1 MRIKLINP
9 NTTQRMT
16 DAMGRCAR
24 EVAAPGTEVIAVNPG
39 MGPPSIEGYYDE
51 ALATPGLLAE
61 VVAGEREGCDAYV
74 IACFGDPG
82 LYAAREL
89 ARGPV
94 IGIAEAAMH
103 AASVLAP
110 GFSVVTTLAR
120 TCGMAW
126 HLAERY
132 GMKRFCRNVRATD
145 VAVLDL
151 DKPGSEARRIILDE
165 CRRALAEDGS
175 EAIVLGCA
183 GMAELC
189 REIED
194 ALGAPVIE
202 GVTAAVK
209 WSEALVS
216 LRLSTAKRGD
226 YARPLAKRYDG
237 ALESFSPGA
246 TEPDPQSP
254 RGSAGLGAAN
264 PQQTGAQVGTQADSS
279 KNLQASAKIP
289 DSPRVNA
296 KNSGQHIHSV

>member
-1 MRIKLINP
+1 MKIKLINP

-16 DAMGRCAR
+16 DAMGNCAR
-24 EVAAPGTEVIAVNPG
+24 DVAAAGTTVVAVSPPL
-39 MGPPSIEGYYDE
+39 GPPSIEGYYDE

-61 VVAGEREGCDAYV
+61 ITQGERDGFDAYV

-145 VAVLDL
+145 VAVLEL
-151 DKPGSEARRIILDE
+151 DRPGSAARRIIVDE
-165 CRRALAEDGS
+165 CRRALDEDGAD
-175 EAIVLGCA
+175 AIVLGCA
-183 GMAELC
+183 GMAEFAHD
-189 REIED
+189 IEQQI
-194 ALGAPVIE
+194 GAPVVE

-209 WSEALVS
+209 WAEALVS
-216 LRLSTAKRGD
+216 LRLATAKRGEF
-226 YARPLAKRYDG
+226 ARPLPKRYDG
-237 ALESFSPGA
+237 EFARFSPPEAVAPAAAPAGSDGA
-246 TEPDPQSP
+246 GPESLANLPQP
-254 RGSAGLGAAN
+254 
-264 PQQTGAQVGTQADSS
+264 
-279 KNLQASAKIP
+279 
-289 DSPRVNA
+289 
-296 KNSGQHIHSV
+296 HIHAV

>member
-16 DAMGRCAR
+16 EAMGRCAR
-24 EVAAPGTEVIAVNPG
+24 DVVAPGTELVAVSPT

-61 VVAGEREGCDAYV
+61 IEAGERDGFDGYV

-110 GFSVVTTLAR
+110 GFSVVTTLSR

-145 VAVLDL
+145 VAVLEL
-151 DKPGSEARRIILDE
+151 DQPGSSARRIILDE
-165 CRRALAEDGS
+165 CRRALDEDGS
-175 EAIVLGCA
+175 DAIVLGCA

-194 ALGAPVIE
+194 ALGAPVVE

-209 WSEALVS
+209 WVEALVS
-216 LRLSTAKRGD
+216 LRLATAKRGD

-237 ALESFSPGA
+237 EFARFSPTGDQPA
-246 TEPDPQSP
+246 AAPAAQQAAGEALLRVNSSALRADP
-254 RGSAGLGAAN
+254 AAN
-264 PQQTGAQVGTQADSS
+264 IAP
-279 KNLQASAKIP
+279 
-289 DSPRVNA
+289 
-296 KNSGQHIHSV
+296 HIHSV

>member
-1 MRIKLINP
+1 MKIKLINP

-24 EVAAPGTEVIAVNPG
+24 EVAAGGTTVVAVSPP
-39 MGPPSIEGYYDE
+39 MGPPSIEGHYDE

-61 VVAGEREGCDAYV
+61 IAQGERDGFDAYV

-145 VAVLDL
+145 VAVLEL
-151 DKPGSEARRIILDE
+151 DRPGSAARRIIVDE
-165 CRRALAEDGS
+165 CRRALDEDGAD
-175 EAIVLGCA
+175 AIVLGCA
-183 GMAELC
+183 GMAEFAHEIE
-189 REIED
+189 REI
-194 ALGAPVIE
+194 GAPVVE

-209 WSEALVS
+209 WAEALVT
-216 LRLSTAKRGD
+216 LRLATAKRGD
-226 YARPLAKRYDG
+226 YARPLPKRYDG
-237 ALESFSPGA
+237 EFARFSPDAAAPGPAHGRPGA
-246 TEPDPQSP
+246 DAPQAAA
-254 RGSAGLGAAN
+254 AGL
-264 PQQTGAQVGTQADSS
+264 PH
-279 KNLQASAKIP
+279 P
-289 DSPRVNA
+289 
-296 KNSGQHIHSV
+296 HIHTV

>member
-16 DAMGRCAR
+16 EAMGRSAR
-24 EVAAPGTEVIAVNPG
+24 NIVAPGTEVIAVSPT

-51 ALATPGLLAE
+51 AFATPGLLAE
-61 VVAGEREGCDAYV
+61 VAAGEREGCDGYV

-82 LYAAREL
+82 LYAAREV

-110 GFSVVTTLAR
+110 GFSVVTTLSR

-151 DKPGSEARRIILDE
+151 DQPGSAARRIIVDE
-165 CRRALAEDGS
+165 CRRALDEDGS
-175 EAIVLGCA
+175 DAIVLGCA
-183 GMAELC
+183 GMVELC
-189 REIED
+189 AEIED
-194 ALGAPVIE
+194 AIGAPVVE

-209 WSEALVS
+209 WVEALVT

-237 ALESFSPGA
+237 AFARFSPTDA
-246 TEPDPQSP
+246 NTH
-254 RGSAGLGAAN
+254 GSM
-264 PQQTGAQVGTQADSS
+264 
-279 KNLQASAKIP
+279 
-289 DSPRVNA
+289 RVNA
-296 KNSGQHIHSV
+296 SHATNTTVATASAAASAAAEDVAPHIHPV

>member
-24 EVAAPGTEVIAVNPG
+24 EVAAPGTEVIAVNPT

-61 VVAGEREGCDAYV
+61 VMAGEREGCDAYV

-103 AASVLAP
+103 AASVIAP
-110 GFSVVTTLAR
+110 SFSVVTTLKR
-120 TCGMAW
+120 TCTMSW

-132 GMKRFCRNVRATD
+132 GMKRLCKTDRATD

-151 DKPGSEARRIILDE
+151 DIPGSSARSIIIEE
-165 CRRALAEDGS
+165 CRRALVEDDAES
-175 EAIVLGCA
+175 IVLGCA
-183 GMAELC
+183 GMAEFC
-189 REIED
+189 HEIED
-194 ALGAPVIE
+194 AIGAPVIE
-202 GVTAAVK
+202 GVTTAVK
-209 WSEALVS
+209 WAEALIALK
-216 LRLSTAKRGD
+216 LRTSKRGD
-226 YARPLAKRYDG
+226 YARPLAKQYDG
-237 ALESFSPGA
+237 ALAPYIPGK
-246 TEPDPQSP
+246 PQ
-254 RGSAGLGAAN
+254 
-264 PQQTGAQVGTQADSS
+264 
-279 KNLQASAKIP
+279 
-289 DSPRVNA
+289 
-296 KNSGQHIHSV
+296 

>member
-16 DAMGRCAR
+16 DAMGRCASNI
-24 EVAAPGTEVIAVNPG
+24 VAPGTEVVAVSPT

-51 ALATPGLLAE
+51 AFATPGLLAE
-61 VVAGEREGCDAYV
+61 VAAGEREGFDGYV

-82 LYAAREL
+82 LYAAREV

-110 GFSVVTTLAR
+110 GFSVVTTLSR

-145 VAVLDL
+145 VAVLEL
-151 DKPGSEARRIILDE
+151 DQPGSAARRLIIDE
-165 CRRALAEDGS
+165 CRRALDEDGS
-175 EAIVLGCA
+175 DAIVLGCA
-183 GMAELC
+183 GMVELC
-189 REIED
+189 AEIED
-194 ALGAPVIE
+194 AVGAPVVE

-209 WSEALVS
+209 WVEALVA

-237 ALESFSPGA
+237 AFARFSP
-246 TEPDPQSP
+246 TE
-254 RGSAGLGAAN
+254 
-264 PQQTGAQVGTQADSS
+264 ADSHGG
-279 KNLQASAKIP
+279 AM
-289 DSPRVNA
+289 RVNA
-296 KNSGQHIHSV
+296 SAAATTATPSASADTPASDKAIPAAHDDAEPHIHPV

>member
-1 MRIKLINP
+1 MFKQGIDMRIKLINP
-9 NTTQRMT
+9 NTTLRMT
-16 DAMGRCAR
+16 EAMGRCAAG
-24 EVAAPGTEVIAVNPG
+24 VAASGTEVVAVSPT

-61 VVAGEREGCDAYV
+61 ISAGEREGFDGYV

-89 ARGPV
+89 AHGPV
-94 IGIAEAAMH
+94 VGIAEAAMH

-132 GMKRFCRNVRATD
+132 GMERFCRNVRATD

-151 DKPGSEARRIILDE
+151 DRPGSAARRIITDE
-165 CRRALAEDGS
+165 CRRALDEDGS
-175 EAIVLGCA
+175 DAIVLGCA

-189 REIED
+189 EEIQD
-194 ALGAPVIE
+194 ALGAPVVE

-209 WSEALVS
+209 WVEALVA
-216 LRLSTAKRGD
+216 LRLHTAKRGD
-226 YARPLAKRYDG
+226 YARPLPKRYDG
-237 ALESFSPGA
+237 AFERFSPPGA
-246 TEPDPQSP
+246 VARPA
-254 RGSAGLGAAN
+254 RHAGSAAA
-264 PQQTGAQVGTQADSS
+264 AQAT
-279 KNLQASAKIP
+279 P
-289 DSPRVNA
+289 DSPDA
-296 KNSGQHIHSV
+296 GAATQAPHIHSV

>member
-24 EVAAPGTEVIAVNPG
+24 EVVAPGTEVVAVSPT

-61 VVAGEREGCDAYV
+61 IAAGEREGFDGYV

-110 GFSVVTTLAR
+110 GFSVVTTLSR

-132 GMKRFCRNVRATD
+132 GMKRFCRNVRAID
-145 VAVLDL
+145 VAVLEL
-151 DKPGSEARRIILDE
+151 DRPGSAARRIILDE
-165 CRRALAEDGS
+165 CRRALDEDGS
-175 EAIVLGCA
+175 DAIVLGCA

-194 ALGAPVIE
+194 ALGGPVVE

-209 WSEALVS
+209 WVEALVS
-216 LRLSTAKRGD
+216 LRLGTAKRGD

-237 ALESFSPGA
+237 EFARFSPADEGTGNEA
-246 TEPDPQSP
+246 PTRSV
-254 RGSAGLGAAN
+254 GSGSVEAE
-264 PQQTGAQVGTQADSS
+264 QV
-279 KNLQASAKIP
+279 
-289 DSPRVNA
+289 RVNA
-296 KNSGQHIHSV
+296 SAPASDASSGPAPHIHSV